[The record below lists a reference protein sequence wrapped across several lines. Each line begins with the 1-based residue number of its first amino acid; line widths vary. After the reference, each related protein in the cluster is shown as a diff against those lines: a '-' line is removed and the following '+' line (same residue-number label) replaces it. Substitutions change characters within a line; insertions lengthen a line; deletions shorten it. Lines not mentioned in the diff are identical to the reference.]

1 MFYIKLK
8 ISIRASIRKKMNLKK
23 KCGEINKDIDDINF
37 TPYAPLNL
45 VVLTAN
51 PLMDGE
57 KELRTMND
65 FNMIT
70 SEIYKSFEE
79 EDYLKYTKF
88 LPLTCN
94 NLKNIISNEE
104 TRPVILHLICKST
117 YIIPEQEKDKKLSE
131 NSEDYANLI
140 FEDDKNYYNLEFINK
155 KKLENEIFNYD
166 LDPELKEKVK
176 KIILIISTPLAMDT
190 YNIFKNFGFKNI
202 LIQHTTLAD
211 VNFVANFNYRFYKD
225 IIIFPG
231 QPIINIYEDSL
242 NYNIDDINPS
252 TFCCCFHKHTTTC
265 ELVNNLK
272 NELYNGNQLNDI
284 NDLKEL
290 IPHFYHLFPDCYYSC
305 TPCKEK
311 FEMFKSKIE
320 SIGIESPENS
330 FCCHFKRCLRNYK
343 YLPKKKKEDE
353 IIINIPKEQNEN
365 MNRNN
370 FIYFNFCCCKEVQK
384 IHNINYIFQND
395 FSAENKNNEVRFRMS
410 KIMEGNQHYI
420 PTYDKMIS
428 FIGNNKVT
436 FKILKF
442 LSSEKDKSLNIYG
455 DTIENLKKFGDVI
468 IEYYRERS
476 YLFESNNKSSKI
488 NLKEDNSNNNIINE
502 GKINKIGFV
511 QINLN
516 NEEIDNL
523 EKDKINNNKI
533 YFVYVNNIN
542 LIDKIKINYNK
553 VIWFSEVQIDNN
565 KIEINESIQ
574 FNKEPILNNI
584 KYYINN
590 ANITPN
596 EYIKFQ
602 HLNMVRNG
610 WRKKNL

>member
-1 MFYIKLK
+1 M
-8 ISIRASIRKKMNLKK
+8 
-23 KCGEINKDIDDINF
+23 
-37 TPYAPLNL
+37 
-45 VVLTAN
+45 
-51 PLMDGE
+51 
-57 KELRTMND
+57 
-65 FNMIT
+65 
-70 SEIYKSFEE
+70 
-79 EDYLKYTKF
+79 
-88 LPLTCN
+88 
-94 NLKNIISNEE
+94 
-104 TRPVILHLICKST
+104 
-117 YIIPEQEKDKKLSE
+117 
-131 NSEDYANLI
+131 
-140 FEDDKNYYNLEFINK
+140 
-155 KKLENEIFNYD
+155 
-166 LDPELKEKVK
+166 
-176 KIILIISTPLAMDT
+176 
-190 YNIFKNFGFKNI
+190 
-202 LIQHTTLAD
+202 
-211 VNFVANFNYRFYKD
+211 
-225 IIIFPG
+225 
-231 QPIINIYEDSL
+231 
-242 NYNIDDINPS
+242 
-252 TFCCCFHKHTTTC
+252 
-265 ELVNNLK
+265 
-272 NELYNGNQLNDI
+272 
-284 NDLKEL
+284 
-290 IPHFYHLFPDCYYSC
+290 
-305 TPCKEK
+305 
-311 FEMFKSKIE
+311 
-320 SIGIESPENS
+320 
-330 FCCHFKRCLRNYK
+330 
-343 YLPKKKKEDE
+343 PKKKKEDE
-353 IIINIPKEQNEN
+353 IIINIPKEQNKN

-370 FIYFNFCCCKEVQK
+370 LIYFNFCCCKEVQK

-436 FKILKF
+436 FKVLKF

-488 NLKEDNSNNNIINE
+488 NLKEDNSNDNIINE
-502 GKINKIGFV
+502 GKINKIDFV

-516 NEEIDNL
+516 NKEIDNL

-533 YFVYVNNIN
+533 YFVYVNDIN

-610 WRKKNL
+610 WRKKDL